1 MTGMNDTATPRITGI
16 ARYPVKGLGPD
27 RLERVG
33 LSPGE
38 TLPFDRAWAI
48 ENGRSGFDPA
58 DPQYLPKSKFLML
71 MRNARLAMLDP
82 GFDADTRVLSIRRD
96 GKPVVSGCLDE
107 AMGRQVLEQFFSG
120 FMEEDL
126 RGAPRILSAPGHSFS
141 DVAAKCVSI
150 INEATVKDI
159 ARVVGRPVDPL
170 RFRGNFLIDGL
181 PAWAEFG
188 WLGREISLGGARVE
202 VTDRIQRCAAT
213 NVDPATARRDM
224 QLPKTLMGAFGH
236 MDCGVYARVVA
247 AGPVSVG
254 DAVRGPEAD

>member
-1 MTGMNDTATPRITGI
+1 
-16 ARYPVKGLGPD
+16 
-27 RLERVG
+27 
-33 LSPGE
+33 
-38 TLPFDRAWAI
+38 
-48 ENGRSGFDPA
+48 
-58 DPQYLPKSKFLML
+58 
-71 MRNARLAMLDP
+71 
-82 GFDADTRVLSIRRD
+82 
-96 GKPVVSGCLDE
+96 
-107 AMGRQVLEQFFSG
+107 
-120 FMEEDL
+120 MEEDL

-213 NVDPATARRDM
+213 NVDPKTAARDL
-224 QLPKTLMGAFGH
+224 QIPHLLAQAYGH
-236 MDCGVYARVVA
+236 SDCGVYAEVA
-247 AGPVSVG
+247 GAGTLTVG
-254 DAVRGPEAD
+254 DDITVLG